1 MHCVANML
9 ILYNQKNN
17 PSINPTN
24 AFDIQRFS
32 HLDVPTKYQHVS
44 GITILIPMGRFLI
57 PLSIRC
63 LLVTINTHAST
74 YIAVH
79 HLVYNSTSV
88 QIEVS

>member
-1 MHCVANML
+1 MTFSIMHCVANML
-9 ILYNQKNN
+9 ILYNQMNN

-57 PLSIRC
+57 
-63 LLVTINTHAST
+63 TISMFIGD
-74 YIAVH
+74 YQYPCI
-79 HLVYNSTSV
+79 HLYTGPAFGVY
-88 QIEVS
+88 